1 MNMNEHYIY
10 SNYSSECQFH
20 LLQCLLLFYT
30 QVTFRCA
37 SLVHHH
43 STNQARLAKAVGDPK
58 IPSLFPLEVAAN
70 GGVVPIDL
78 LSRRFGVC
86 KKNDGE
92 RNRPFNNE
100 VRDWTLDIKQLN
112 LPSCRFSLVAQEE
125 PEKLMTCS
133 RNRLID
139 LFPNMALNIVVL
151 SQQKPRYQKIFD
163 FYVFSRTVFCP
174 AFVFVFFLF
183 GISKGISEVSRLLS
197 TFLVREPRSEVG
209 SGIRGQIPL
218 RSELLR
224 SKVEIHEK
232 SIISLLAKI
241 TNKL

>member
-1 MNMNEHYIY
+1 MNMNEQYIY

-92 RNRPFNNE
+92 RNRPFNDE

-151 SQQKPRYQKIFD
+151 SQEKLTK
-163 FYVFSRTVFCP
+163 
-174 AFVFVFFLF
+174 
-183 GISKGISEVSRLLS
+183 ISKNLGFLCFFPDCFAQHSCEFPREFLRFPGCSRHFLSVSHVRKSDLEYEAK
-197 TFLVREPRSEVG
+197 FLCGRNS
-209 SGIRGQIPL
+209 
-218 RSELLR
+218 
-224 SKVEIHEK
+224 
-232 SIISLLAKI
+232 
-241 TNKL
+241 